1 MNLDYVRCIEDN
13 LRREVELVASVITF
27 NTNFRKL
34 TGETHIMHAYDIEN
48 KTNQTASGLKGQ
60 FVGVVIL

>member
-34 TGETHIMHAYDIEN
+34 TGETNIMQAYDIETKIN
-48 KTNQTASGLKGQ
+48 RTASGLKDQ
-60 FVGVVIL
+60 KVFMV